1 MVKKLNLKNKIKTFF
16 KLPLKQFYYFDTQEN
31 NKDYG
36 YVKYVNS
43 ETFYLNKNKL
53 CIQYKIA
60 QMSDVRGHVIGI
72 VQGNTNIYLNNE
84 FLCSVDCE
92 FKRKDFYNEKLNKM
106 IFNDELIKKHPKLSE
121 FNNTSIKKYE
131 YTLDKIH
138 IDFSN
143 YLSDFIYIPFQK

>member
-16 KLPLKQFYYFDTQEN
+16 KSPLKQFYYFDTQEN

-43 ETFYLNKNKL
+43 ETF
-53 CIQYKIA
+53 
-60 QMSDVRGHVIGI
+60 
-72 VQGNTNIYLNNE
+72 YLNNE

-106 IFNDELIKKHPKLSE
+106 IFNDELIKKYPKLSE